1 MSAKLDSKA
10 IRDWLKDRDGWKSKG
25 KTITKEYTFKSFRSA
40 IVFVNRIATL
50 ADEAKHHPDI
60 DIRYTKVTLILST
73 HDSGGVTEKY
83 LELARAID
91 FATSAR

>member
-1 MSAKLDSKA
+1 MSAKLDQKA
-10 IRDWLKDRDGWKSKG
+10 IRDWLKDRDGWKAKG
-25 KTITKEYTFKSFRSA
+25 KAITKEYTFKSFRST

-73 HDSGGVTEKY
+73 HDAGGVTERD